1 MADPA
6 TIQALKR
13 RATALRRHIVVPAS
27 TYYAHLGGAMSCAD
41 IMAAL
46 FFSFLRLEDADPRS
60 AGRGSRRPDRF
71 LMSKGHAVTAFHAC
85 MVELGKI
92 DAAELPLSGKSGSR
106 LAGHPT
112 KKAPGVEFATGSL
125 GHALSVGVGIA
136 LAEQLDKSDSRTV
149 VLLGDGELDEGTVW
163 EAALSAPRFG
173 LEHLIAIVDYNH
185 GQAGGSVDEVMPL
198 EPLAD
203 KWRAFRWNVVEI
215 DGHEMSAIV
224 GALESVP
231 AAHGPT
237 AIIARTVKGKGVPGI
252 EGTNR
257 AHYTMLS
264 EDEVKRTLAALEG
277 VS

>member
-1 MADPA
+1 MTDPA
-6 TIQALKR
+6 TITALQR
-13 RATALRRHIVVPAS
+13 RATALRRHILVPAS

-46 FFSFLRLEDADPRS
+46 FFHFLHLEDTPERK
-60 AGRGSRRPDRF
+60 RDRF

-92 DAAELPLSGKSGSR
+92 EAAELPLSGQSGSR
-106 LAGHPT
+106 LGGHPT

-136 LAEQLDKSDSRTV
+136 LAEQLNRSPSRTI
-149 VLLGDGELDEGTVW
+149 VLLGDGELQEGTVW

-173 LEHLIAIVDYNH
+173 VENLTAIVDYNRF
-185 GQAGGSVDEVMPL
+185 QAAGSVDDVMPL

-203 KWRAFRWNVVEI
+203 KWRAFRWNVIEI
-215 DGHEMSAIV
+215 DGHDMAAIV
-224 GALESVP
+224 TALAALP
-231 AAHGPT
+231 APKGPT
-237 AIIARTVKGKGVPGI
+237 VVIAHTVKGKGVPGI
-252 EGTNR
+252 EGTGR

-264 EDEVKRTLAALEG
+264 EDEVQRTLAALEAG
-277 VS
+277 R